1 MDVQHTC
8 SSRSALRNRAFLASS
23 YFASVLL
30 ALAHSSRNSSS
41 FQMRMYPSS
50 WGCGGDDASL
60 TRHFGSRSHFHTLG
74 PTLLSFSTREPHAI
88 SGATSTPAARHG
100 RARHVER
107 RTNRILTRA
116 AANEAQNLSHVHKT
130 ALDAPPRSHRRAGDD
145 RVGSRRLDSRLAEV
159 GPPEPPP
166 HF

>member
-1 MDVQHTC
+1 MILDVQHTC

-100 RARHVER
+100 RARQP
-107 RTNRILTRA
+107 RTAVAELNFRQLPVLPVTPSL
-116 AANEAQNLSHVHKT
+116 EEQKT
-130 ALDAPPRSHRRAGDD
+130 IDPGCLG
-145 RVGSRRLDSRLAEV
+145 RVPSGGEL
-159 GPPEPPP
+159 
-166 HF
+166 

>member
-1 MDVQHTC
+1 MILDVQHTC

-60 TRHFGSRSHFHTLG
+60 TRRFVFFSRF
-74 PTLLSFSTREPHAI
+74 
-88 SGATSTPAARHG
+88 ARLHHDL
-100 RARHVER
+100 AR
-107 RTNRILTRA
+107 
-116 AANEAQNLSHVHKT
+116 
-130 ALDAPPRSHRRAGDD
+130 
-145 RVGSRRLDSRLAEV
+145 
-159 GPPEPPP
+159 
-166 HF
+166 